1 MPGISGIR
9 SMNRILFLAINSSLF
24 AAAMGWLEGVVVV
37 YLRTI
42 LLRRPDWKMIE
53 ITREAATLIMIT
65 VFALAA
71 GRSRRER
78 IGTFLWVFGVWDII
92 YYASLWTW
100 LNWPASLTTMD
111 TLFYIPCVWQAPVYV
126 PVLFSLI
133 MMLTGFL
140 LWRDRWTAHLA
151 AGWKWGIR
159 GWLAGFLIGLA
170 NALIRGLPLSVSAM
184 GMSFCLGLTAAG
196 IGFAHQFGG
205 NTDGKFTIRT
215 LAAMTIG
222 GVIGGIL
229 GHLARS
235 MFYASPYSFLWPA
248 GLGLIS
254 GVILFLAGK
263 HGKTHSPV
271 PGNAV

>member
-1 MPGISGIR
+1 
-9 SMNRILFLAINSSLF
+9 MNRILFLIINSSLF

-42 LLRRPDWKMIE
+42 LLRRHDWKMIE

-65 VFALAA
+65 VFAIAA
-71 GRSRRER
+71 GRNRRER
-78 IGTFLWVFGVWDII
+78 IGIFLWVFGIWDII
-92 YYASLWTW
+92 YYVSLWTW

-111 TLFYIPCVWQAPVYV
+111 TLFYIPCVWQSPVYV

-140 LWRDRWTAHLA
+140 LWRDRLASHLA
-151 AGWKWGIR
+151 AGGKWG
-159 GWLAGFLIGLA
+159 LAGWITGLLTGLA
-170 NALIRGLPLSVSAM
+170 NAGIRGLPLSVSAM

-196 IGFAHQFGG
+196 VGFGYQIGKNK
-205 NTDGKFTIRT
+205 NTAGKFPVRT
-215 LAAMTIG
+215 LAAMAVS

-235 MFYASPYSFLWPA
+235 MFYTSPHSFLWPA
-248 GLGLIS
+248 SLGLIS
-254 GVILFLAGK
+254 GAILFFCRPTRGNSLAQREL
-263 HGKTHSPV
+263 
-271 PGNAV
+271 